1 MKEFSILYLL
11 IPVLLFCNACHDPKE
26 DQYHI
31 TLINNSDEEI
41 IWTWGTPGPRPKERI
56 GALKPSI
63 RQEYFS
69 LIHNLIKPHT
79 TEERGVDWLVEILVN
94 YPSYMMTLEIYRF
107 DGFEEM
113 SWRDV
118 IDMSYDEF
126 DQKFPLKKTWVLS
139 LEDLEA
145 RNWTFVYSPE
155 E

>member
-11 IPVLLFCNACHDPKE
+11 IPVLLFCNGCHAPKE

-41 IWTWGTPGPRPKERI
+41 IWTWGTPGPRPKESI
-56 GALKPSI
+56 GTLKPSI
-63 RQEYFS
+63 RLEYTD
-69 LIHNLIKPHT
+69 LIHELIKPYT
-79 TEERGVDWLVEILVN
+79 TEVRGIDWLVERLMISPN
-94 YPSYMMTLEIYRF
+94 STTLEIYCF
-107 DGFEEM
+107 DGYKEM

-118 IDMSYDEF
+118 RDMSYGEF
-126 DQKFPLKKTWVLS
+126 DQKFPLKKTWGLS

>member
-1 MKEFSILYLL
+1 M
-11 IPVLLFCNACHDPKE
+11 
-26 DQYHI
+26 
-31 TLINNSDEEI
+31 
-41 IWTWGTPGPRPKERI
+41 
-56 GALKPSI
+56 
-63 RQEYFS
+63 
-69 LIHNLIKPHT
+69 
-79 TEERGVDWLVEILVN
+79 VEILVN

>member
-11 IPVLLFCNACHDPKE
+11 IPVLLFFNGCHEQKE

-41 IWTWGTPGPRPKERI
+41 IWTWGSPGLEEREEYK

-63 RQEYFS
+63 RLEYS
-69 LIHNLIKPHT
+69 NLIHELIKPYT
-79 TEERGVDWLVEILVN
+79 TEVRGVDWLVESLMN
-94 YPSYMMTLEIYRF
+94 DPYGTSLWIYCF
-107 DGFEEM
+107 DGFKEM

-118 IDMSYDEF
+118 IDMSHDEF
-126 DQKFPLKKTWVLS
+126 VQKFPLKKTWVLS

-145 RNWTFVYSPE
+145 RKWTFVYSPE